1 MFYNHS
7 QRAQVIPDQTGYYAV
22 FIRLSGKFQKHVVK
36 ARSDFDAALKVKTM
50 TGAMPASDS
59 DVVGPLPS
67 SSHGYD
73 KMTRDI
79 WLGK

>member
-7 QRAQVIPDQTGYYAV
+7 QREQVIPDQTGYYAV
-22 FIRLSGKFQKHVVK
+22 FIRLNGRFQKHVVK
-36 ARSDFDAALKVKTM
+36 ARSDFDAALKVKKM
-50 TGAMPASDS
+50 TGAMPGSDS